1 MKPYRSALYIPG
13 DRARALEK
21 ARGLACDAILF
32 DLEDAV
38 APDSKD
44 AARDTLRAALGE
56 GGYGARARIVRI
68 NGFDTP
74 WADADLAAL
83 AGLELDGVLLPKVAD
98 AQDVARLRKGA
109 PDGVGLW
116 AMIETPAGVMA
127 ARDIAEAPGMAG
139 FVLGTNDL
147 AKELGTRHRADR
159 APLQTALQQALIAA
173 RGAGIV
179 AIDGVYNAFKD
190 AEGLAAE
197 CEQGRDWGFDGKS
210 LIHPAQLEVAN
221 RIFAPS
227 PDDVALAQRQIEAFE
242 RATSEGR
249 GVAVVDGKIVENL
262 HVATGRALLAKAEA
276 ITALEQN

>member
-56 GGYGARARIVRI
+56 GGYGGRARIVRI